1 MNRPLVEPRLR
12 QMARPAT
19 ETESRGAA
27 ASDLPLTAKIVKA
40 LEANRFACEYQPI
53 VRADTEEVWAY
64 EALARFSFDGE
75 VVPPNRVFG
84 ALHQDRTLFFMLE
97 SRVKTFQ
104 LAHRPRGVRLFVNL
118 APQVCEEP
126 YQLDHWLES
135 LIGPHDLVVEIIENT
150 SVTNQKNIRRFM
162 QRLSQV
168 GVGAALD
175 DIGGSQNLFSFD
187 LLDHCHYLKL
197 DRRWFDRLA
206 EHPSYRAL
214 LAGLIEFARARGIH
228 TVLEGIESRRDL
240 SYARSLGVDFIQG
253 FLFHDAFV
261 TVKDVPLAVKR
272 EIVPTPSPTIVL

>member
-1 MNRPLVEPRLR
+1 
-12 QMARPAT
+12 MARPAP
-19 ETESRGAA
+19 ETENRGAA
-27 ASDLPLTAKIVKA
+27 ATDLPLTAKIVKA

-84 ALHQDRTLFFMLE
+84 ALRQDPTLFFMLE
-97 SRVKTFQ
+97 ARVKTFQ
-104 LAHRPRGVRLFVNL
+104 LTHRPRGVRLFVNL
-118 APQVCEEP
+118 DPQVCEEA

-135 LIGPHDLVVEIIENT
+135 LRGHENLVVEIIENT
-150 SVTNQKNIRRFM
+150 SVTNQENIRRFM
-162 QRLSQV
+162 QRLSDV
-168 GVGAALD
+168 GVDAALD

-240 SYARSLGVDFIQG
+240 SFARSLGVDFIQG
-253 FLFHDAFV
+253 FLFRDAFV
-261 TVKDVPLAVKR
+261 TVKDVPLALRR
-272 EIVPTPSPTIVL
+272 EGVPSPTVMI